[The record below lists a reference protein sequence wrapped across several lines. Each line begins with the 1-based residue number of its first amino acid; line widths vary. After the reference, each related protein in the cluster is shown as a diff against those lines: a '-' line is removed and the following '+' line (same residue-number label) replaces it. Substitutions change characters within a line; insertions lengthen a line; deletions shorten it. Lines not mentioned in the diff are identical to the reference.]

1 MYINLQ
7 FLTYMVKYNLV
18 KTFLVNCILS
28 IGGSLIMSLLD
39 IYLQKNGKKRYD
51 VFKETGISQQMLANV
66 NKKNVSSYSV
76 RTIQAIAKTVGK
88 TEGTVLDELL
98 NLEKQNVYFEVS
110 NVDDLLLAF
119 KNKESYI
126 LIKGE
131 YKKEIDKFTEG
142 QLSETETLGLELGSA
157 GMVTILAEAIFQIA
171 SLFSSKDADQK
182 KIESQIRKYKIKRIN
197 DNELL
202 LYLRQLDY

>member
-1 MYINLQ
+1 
-7 FLTYMVKYNLV
+7 
-18 KTFLVNCILS
+18 
-28 IGGSLIMSLLD
+28 MSLLD

-98 NLEKQNVYFEVS
+98 NLEEQNVYFEVS